1 MLGNLKQMLTDGLCG
16 QPSVKRVIMDQME
29 LMEAA
34 CRKCCTVPKIQ
45 ALEAESAVLSL
56 KNIKTIPKTVLGPQT
71 PSGVF

>member
-1 MLGNLKQMLTDGLCG
+1 
-16 QPSVKRVIMDQME
+16 ME

-56 KNIKTIPKTVLGPQT
+56 KTWAHT
-71 PSGVF
+71 PPSDKDFLVF